1 MQIKALKEKVDKISE
16 ENTTLKR
23 SDFEKTKALS
33 DKDREIDRLKYVIEE
48 NEMNYNLIITKIKVN
63 NI

>member
-33 DKDREIDRLKYVIEE
+33 EKDREIDRLKYVIEE